1 MTTVKEKPDL
11 YEIENALR
19 DSGLTL
25 VCGIDEAGRGPLAGP
40 VWAAAVILPPG
51 LCIDGLNDS
60 KKLTE
65 KKRDALYD
73 VITAQA
79 VSWGIGLA
87 TPQEI
92 DALNILQATYLAM
105 RRAVGQLNCTPDYV
119 LVDGNGDPHLLLP
132 TETVVKGDGRAAC
145 IAAASVLAK
154 VTRDRLLTTL
164 GAQYPEYGF
173 EQHKGYPTKA
183 HYEAIAKHGVTPE
196 HRRSFLNTLQNHIQA
211 VTYI

>member
-1 MTTVKEKPDL
+1 MTIVKERPEL
-11 YEIENALR
+11 YEIESALR

-25 VCGIDEAGRGPLAGP
+25 ICGVDEAGRGPLAGP
-40 VWAAAVILPPG
+40 VCAAAVILPPG

-92 DALNILQATYLAM
+92 DQFNILQATYLAM
-105 RRAVGQLNCTPDYV
+105 RRAVEQLNCTPDHV
-119 LVDGNGDPHLLLP
+119 LVDGNGDPKLSLP
-132 TETVVKGDGRAAC
+132 TETLVKGDGRAAC

-154 VTRDRLLTTL
+154 VTRDRLLTTVD
-164 GAQYPEYGF
+164 AQYPEYGF
-173 EQHKGYPTKA
+173 AQHKGYPTKA
-183 HYEAIAKHGVTPE
+183 HYEAIARHGVTPE
-196 HRRSFLNTLQNHIQA
+196 HRQSFLNTLQNHIQA
-211 VTYI
+211 IMNI